1 MVVKF
6 QALAKLDNRV
16 IESNSII
23 QKEIN
28 QELFTLLNVKGYW
41 IPVINSSLKVELIKK

>member
-1 MVVKF
+1 MKVKF
-6 QALAKLDNRV
+6 EALAKLDNRV

-28 QELFTLLNVKGYW
+28 QELFTLLSVKGNW